1 MEGAFCGCRLLR
13 ILQNLI
19 DLAQTQDGSSWIKV
33 GFAIRLGYQLRL
45 HTRRQ
50 HPLPMDE
57 TEARMVLDRERTW
70 LNLVCFDSSYSDS
83 DGGSLMASPYG
94 LKLDKW
100 LSESLMYDC
109 PDDVLLCA
117 SVECGKVHT
126 LCGSIESCSSPMAA
140 QALVTHCDALVAE
153 AYGKY
158 FEPACE
164 TRRVS
169 LLLVEKTC

>member
-1 MEGAFCGCRLLR
+1 
-13 ILQNLI
+13 
-19 DLAQTQDGSSWIKV
+19 
-33 GFAIRLGYQLRL
+33 
-45 HTRRQ
+45 
-50 HPLPMDE
+50 
-57 TEARMVLDRERTW
+57 MVLDRERTW

-126 LCGSIESCSSPMAA
+126 LCGSIEACNSWTAA
-140 QALVTHCDALVAE
+140 QGLVTHCDALVAE

-158 FEPACE
+158 FEPAGE
-164 TRRVS
+164 GR
-169 LLLVEKTC
+169 LVVAALILTG